1 MIRRASAASS
11 RARRS
16 SRGQTLVEFALVA
29 PMFFLVLFSIV
40 EGARFIFY
48 YEMLN
53 NATRDGARYAIV
65 HGENSFDPTGP
76 PNDPTGADVIT
87 RVKQSAVG
95 ILGSA
100 VTVTPT
106 WTIAGVPAPNERGTT
121 VTVHASYTY
130 SSVIPIVPL
139 PPITVEAESSL
150 VVNN

>member
-1 MIRRASAASS
+1 MIRQTSAAS
-11 RARRS
+11 RHARRS
-16 SRGQTLVEFALVA
+16 SRGATLVEFALVA

-40 EGARFIFY
+40 EAARFVFY

-76 PNDPTGADVIT
+76 PNDPSGADVIA
-87 RVKQSAVG
+87 RVKQSAIG

-100 VTVTPT
+100 VSVTPT
-106 WTIAGVPAPNERGTT
+106 WTPAKNERGTT

-130 SSVIPIVPL
+130 STVIPLVPL

-150 VVNN
+150 VLNN

>member
-1 MIRRASAASS
+1 MIRRASAASR
-11 RARRS
+11 RAHRS

-65 HGENSFDPTGP
+65 HGENSFKPTGP
-76 PNDPTGADVIT
+76 PNDPSGADVIA
-87 RVKQSAVG
+87 RVKQSAFG

-106 WTIAGVPAPNERGTT
+106 WTNPPKNVRGTT

-130 SSVIPIVPL
+130 STVIPIVPL
-139 PPITVEAESSL
+139 PPITVEAESTL
-150 VVNN
+150 VLNN

>member
-1 MIRRASAASS
+1 MIRRSSAASR

-65 HGENSFDPTGP
+65 HGENSFKPTGP
-76 PNDPTGADVIT
+76 PNDPSGADVIA
-87 RVKQSAVG
+87 RVKQSAFG

-106 WTIAGVPAPNERGTT
+106 WTPAKNERGTT
-121 VTVHASYTY
+121 VKVHASYTY
-130 SSVIPIVPL
+130 STVIPIVPL
-139 PPITVEAESSL
+139 PPITVEAESTL
-150 VVNN
+150 VLNN

>member
-1 MIRRASAASS
+1 MIRHSFAASR

-65 HGENSFDPTGP
+65 HGENSFKPTGP
-76 PNDPTGADVIT
+76 PNDPSGADVIA
-87 RVKQSAVG
+87 RVKQSAFG

-106 WTIAGVPAPNERGTT
+106 WTNPPKNVRGTT

-130 SSVIPIVPL
+130 STVIPIVPL
-139 PPITVEAESSL
+139 PPITVEAESTL
-150 VVNN
+150 VLNN